1 MSVKII
7 ADSACDLPSEMIDK
21 FNITV
26 APLLV
31 YLEGKQDEAE
41 KVEDPKIIYDGMRN
55 GKVFKTA
62 QVPPNYFEKLFTKLA
77 ENKQPAIYIAFSS
90 KLSGTYQSSVVV
102 KNNIEEQYSNL
113 DLTIIDS
120 KCASLGYGL
129 LVYKAAKMVK
139 EGRSK
144 KEILEVINHNKEHM
158 EHIFTVDNLEYL
170 RRGGRISRTAAFV
183 GGLLNIKPILDVEDG
198 ELVPLEEKRGRKKV
212 LDRII
217 ELMGEKGEN
226 LDQQIIGI
234 SHGDDPEG
242 AKRLKRMIQNKFKPQ
257 GYIVNMIGSVIGAHS
272 GPGTLAVY
280 FLNDTNY

>member
-7 ADSACDLPSEMIDK
+7 ADSGCDLPKDLISEY
-21 FNITV
+21 NIAE

-31 YLEGKQDEAE
+31 YPEGQEDQAE
-41 KVEDPKIIYDGMRN
+41 RVDDPKVIYDGMRD

-62 QVPPNYFEKLFTKLA
+62 QVPPNYFEKLFTRLA
-77 ENKQPAIYIAFSS
+77 EDKQPAIYIAFSS
-90 KLSGTYQSSVVV
+90 KLSGTYQSSVVI
-102 KNNIEEQYSNL
+102 KNNIEKEYNDL
-113 DLTIIDS
+113 DLSIIDS
-120 KCASLGYGL
+120 QCASLGYGL
-129 LVYKAAKMVK
+129 LVFKAAKMAQ
-139 EGRSK
+139 EGASK
-144 KEILEVINHNKEHM
+144 DEILKVIEHNKDHM

-212 LDRII
+212 LDRML
-217 ELMGEKGEN
+217 ELMEERGAN
-226 LDQQIIGI
+226 FHDQIIGI

-242 AKRLKRMIQNKFKPQ
+242 AKKLKRMIQNKFKPQ
-257 GYIVNMIGSVIGAHS
+257 GYLVNIIGSAIGAHS

>member
-7 ADSACDLPSEMIDK
+7 ADSACDLPSEMIEK

-31 YLEGKQDEAE
+31 YPEGQQDKAE
-41 KVEDPKIIYDGMRN
+41 KVEDPKVIYDGMRD

-62 QVPPNYFEKLFTKLA
+62 QVPPNYFEKLFSKLA
-77 ENKQPAIYIAFSS
+77 ENNQPAIYIAFSS
-90 KLSGTYQSSVVV
+90 KLSGTYQSSVVM
-102 KNNIEEQYSNL
+102 KNNIEEQNGNL

-120 KCASLGYGL
+120 ECASLGYGL
-129 LVYKAAKMVK
+129 LVYKAAKMVEEGKSK
-139 EGRSK
+139 E
-144 KEILEVINHNKEHM
+144 EIIDVIKHHKEHM

-183 GGLLNIKPILDVEDG
+183 GGLLNIKPILHVVDG

-217 ELMGEKGEN
+217 ELMEERGEN

-234 SHGDDPEG
+234 SHGDDLEG
-242 AKRLKRMIQNKFKPQ
+242 AKKLKRMIQNNFKAQ
-257 GYIVNMIGSVIGAHS
+257 GYIVNMIGSAIGAHS

>member
-1 MSVKII
+1 MSVKIV
-7 ADSACDLPSEMIDK
+7 ADSACDLPSEMIKK

-31 YLEGKQDEAE
+31 YPEGQQDKAE
-41 KVEDPKIIYDGMRN
+41 KIENPKVIYDGMRD

-77 ENKQPAIYIAFSS
+77 ENNQSAIYIAFSS

-102 KNNIEEQYSNL
+102 KNNFDNDL

-120 KCASLGYGL
+120 KCASLGYGM
-129 LVYKAAKMVK
+129 LVYKAAKMAK
-139 EGRSK
+139 EGK
-144 KEILEVINHNKEHM
+144 NEKEILEVIKHYKEHM

-212 LDRII
+212 MNRMV
-217 ELMGEKGEN
+217 ELMKERGDN
-226 LDQQIIGI
+226 LHHQMVGI

-242 AKRLKRMIQNKFKPQ
+242 AKKLRNMIQKEFKPQ
-257 GYIVNMIGSVIGAHS
+257 GYIVNMIGSAIGAHS

>member
-1 MSVKII
+1 MFVKII
-7 ADSACDLPSEMIDK
+7 ADSGCDLPKDLLNEY
-21 FNITV
+21 NITE

-31 YLEGKQDEAE
+31 YPEGKEDQAE
-41 KVEDPKIIYDGMRN
+41 KIDDPKVIYDGMRD

-62 QVPPNYFEKLFTKLA
+62 QVPPSFFEKIFTKIA
-77 ENKQPAIYIAFSS
+77 KDNQPAIYIAFSS

-102 KNNIEEQYSNL
+102 KNNIEREHDNL

-120 KCASLGYGL
+120 KCASLGYGMI
-129 LVYKAAKMVK
+129 VYQAGKMAK
-139 EGRSK
+139 EGYSK
-144 KEILEVINHNKEHM
+144 DEIIEMIKHHKEHM

-198 ELVPLEEKRGRKKV
+198 ELVPLEEKRGRRKV
-212 LDRII
+212 MDRMI
-217 ELMGEKGEN
+217 ELMKERGTN
-226 LDQQIIGI
+226 LHDQMIGI

-242 AKRLKRMIQNKFKPQ
+242 AKKLRNMIQNEFKPK
-257 GYIVNMIGSVIGAHS
+257 GYIVNMIGSAIGAHS

>member
-21 FNITV
+21 FNITE

>member
-7 ADSACDLPSEMIDK
+7 ADSACDLPSGILKK

-31 YLEGKQDEAE
+31 YPEGQQDEAE
-41 KVEDPKIIYDGMRN
+41 KVDDPKVIYDGMRN

-62 QVPPNYFEKLFTKLA
+62 QVPPNYFEKLFTKLTKN
-77 ENKQPAIYIAFSS
+77 NKPAIYIAFSS

-102 KNNIEEQYSNL
+102 KNNIEEQNNDL
-113 DLTIIDS
+113 NLTIIDS

-129 LVYKAAKMVK
+129 LVYQAAKMAK
-139 EGRSK
+139 EGKSK
-144 KEILEVINHNKEHM
+144 KEITKVIKHNKEHM
-158 EHIFTVDNLEYL
+158 EHIFTVDNLKYL

-198 ELVPLEEKRGRKKV
+198 ELVPLEEKRGRQRV

-217 ELMGEKGEN
+217 ELMEERGEN
-226 LDQQIIGI
+226 LDEQIIGI

-242 AKRLKRMIQNKFKPQ
+242 AKKLKRMIQNKFKAQ
-257 GYIVNMIGSVIGAHS
+257 GYVVNMIGSAIGAHS

>member
-7 ADSACDLPSEMIDK
+7 ADSGCDLPKNLLEEY
-21 FNITV
+21 NITE

-31 YLEGKQDEAE
+31 YPEGQEDQAE
-41 KVEDPKIIYDGMRN
+41 KVDDPKVIYDGMRD

-62 QVPPNYFEKLFTKLA
+62 QVPPNFFEKLFTQLV
-77 ENKQPAIYIAFSS
+77 EDNQPAIYISFSS

-102 KNNIEEQYSNL
+102 KNNIEREHDNL

-120 KCASLGYGL
+120 KCASLGYGMI
-129 LVYKAAKMVK
+129 VYQAGKMAK
-139 EGRSK
+139 EGYSK
-144 KEILEVINHNKEHM
+144 DEIIKMIKHHQKHM
-158 EHIFTVDNLEYL
+158 EHIFTVDDLDYL

-198 ELVPLEEKRGRKKV
+198 ELVPLEEKRGRRKV
-212 LDRII
+212 FDRMI
-217 ELMGEKGEN
+217 ELMEERGEN
-226 LDQQIIGI
+226 LHNQIVGI

-242 AKRLKRMIQNKFKPQ
+242 AKKLRDMIQKEFKPQ
-257 GYIVNMIGSVIGAHS
+257 GYIVNMIGSAIGAHS

>member
-1 MSVKII
+1 LKN
-7 ADSACDLPSEMIDK
+7 L
-21 FNITV
+21 ITV

-31 YLEGKQDEAE
+31 YPEGKQDKAE
-41 KVEDPKIIYDGMRN
+41 EVEDPKVIYDGMRD

-62 QVPPNYFEKLFTKLA
+62 QVPPNYFEKLFSQLA
-77 ENKQPAIYIAFSS
+77 ENNQTAIYIAFSS

-102 KNNIEEQYSNL
+102 KNNIEEKNSNL

-120 KCASLGYGL
+120 ECASLGYGL

-139 EGRSK
+139 EGK
-144 KEILEVINHNKEHM
+144 NKEEIVKVIKHHKEHM

-183 GGLLNIKPILDVEDG
+183 GGLLNIKPILHVEDG

-217 ELMGEKGEN
+217 ELMKERGEN

-234 SHGDDPEG
+234 SHGDDLEG
-242 AKRLKRMIQNKFKPQ
+242 AKKLKRMIQNNFRPQ
-257 GYIVNMIGSVIGAHS
+257 GYIVNMIGSAIGAHS

>member
-7 ADSACDLPSEMIDK
+7 ADSGCDLPKDLISEY
-21 FNITV
+21 NIAE

-31 YLEGKQDEAE
+31 YPEGQEDQAE
-41 KVEDPKIIYDGMRN
+41 RVDDPKVIYDGMRD

-62 QVPPNYFEKLFTKLA
+62 QVPPNYFEKLFTRLA
-77 ENKQPAIYIAFSS
+77 EDKQPAIYIAFSS
-90 KLSGTYQSSVVV
+90 KLSGTYQSSVVI
-102 KNNIEEQYSNL
+102 KNNIEKEYNDL
-113 DLTIIDS
+113 DLSIIDS
-120 KCASLGYGL
+120 QCASLGYGL
-129 LVYKAAKMVK
+129 IVFKAAKMAQ
-139 EGRSK
+139 EGASK
-144 KEILEVINHNKEHM
+144 DEILKVIEHNKDHM

-212 LDRII
+212 LDRML
-217 ELMGEKGEN
+217 ELMEERGAN
-226 LDQQIIGI
+226 FHDQIIGI

-242 AKRLKRMIQNKFKPQ
+242 AKKLKRMIQNKFKPQ
-257 GYIVNMIGSVIGAHS
+257 GYLVNIIGSAIGAHS

>member
-7 ADSACDLPSEMIDK
+7 ADSACDLPSELIEK

-31 YLEGKQDEAE
+31 YPEGQQDKAE
-41 KVEDPKIIYDGMRN
+41 KVEDPKVIYDGMRN
-55 GKVFKTA
+55 GKIFKTA
-62 QVPPNYFEKLFTKLA
+62 QVPPNYFEKAFKKLA
-77 ENKQPAIYIAFSS
+77 ENKKPAIYIAFSS
-90 KLSGTYQSSVVV
+90 KLSGTYQASVVV
-102 KNNIEEQYSNL
+102 KNDIEEEYEDLN
-113 DLTIIDS
+113 LTIIDS
-120 KCASLGYGL
+120 QCASLGYGL
-129 LVYKAAKMVK
+129 LVYKAAKMAE
-139 EGRSK
+139 EGKSK
-144 KEILEVINHNKEHM
+144 KEILDVINHNKEHM
-158 EHIFTVDNLEYL
+158 EHIFTVDNLKYL

-217 ELMGEKGEN
+217 ELMEERGEN
-226 LDQQIIGI
+226 LHQQIIGI

-242 AKRLKRMIQNKFKPQ
+242 AKKLKRMIQNKFKPQ

>member
-7 ADSACDLPSEMIDK
+7 ADSGCDLPKELLNEY
-21 FNITV
+21 NITE

-31 YLEGKQDEAE
+31 YPKGQEDQAE
-41 KVEDPKIIYDGMRN
+41 KVDDPKVIYDGMRD

-62 QVPPNYFEKLFTKLA
+62 QVPPNFFEDIFTKVA
-77 ENKQPAIYIAFSS
+77 ENNRPAIYISFSS

-102 KNNIEEQYSNL
+102 KNNIEQEYKDL

-120 KCASLGYGL
+120 KCASLGYGMI
-129 LVYKAAKMVK
+129 VYQAAKMAK
-139 EGRSK
+139 EGKSK
-144 KEILEVINHNKEHM
+144 EEIIKMIKHHKKHM

-212 LDRII
+212 LARMI
-217 ELMGEKGEN
+217 EIMDERGHDLHNQM
-226 LDQQIIGI
+226 IGI
-234 SHGDDPEG
+234 SHGDDFEG
-242 AKRLKRMIQNKFKPQ
+242 AQRLKDLIQKEFKPQ
-257 GYIVNMIGSVIGAHS
+257 GYIINMIGSAIGAHS

>member
-7 ADSACDLPSEMIDK
+7 ADSGCDLPKDLLNEY
-21 FNITV
+21 NITE

-31 YLEGKQDEAE
+31 YPEGQEDQAE
-41 KVEDPKIIYDGMRN
+41 KVDDPKVIYDGMRD

-62 QVPPNYFEKLFTKLA
+62 QVPPSFFENAFTKIA
-77 ENKQPAIYIAFSS
+77 ENNRPAIYIAFSS

-102 KNNIEEQYSNL
+102 KNNVEKEYDNL

-120 KCASLGYGL
+120 KCASLGYGMI
-129 LVYKAAKMVK
+129 VYQAAKMAK
-139 EGRSK
+139 EGYSK
-144 KEILEVINHNKEHM
+144 DEIIETIKHHKEHM

-198 ELVPLEEKRGRKKV
+198 ELVPLEEKRGRRKV
-212 LDRII
+212 MDRMI
-217 ELMGEKGEN
+217 ELMKERGAN
-226 LDQQIIGI
+226 LHDQMIGI
-234 SHGDDPEG
+234 SHGDDPKG
-242 AKRLKRMIQNKFKPQ
+242 AKKLRNMIQNEFKPQ
-257 GYIVNMIGSVIGAHS
+257 GYIVNMIGSAIGAHS